1 MKVNDIERFE
11 SSTINAMPGQK
22 ATAPWFSWTRP
33 QSYRD
38 VVVNH
43 MPVALVAGIALLLS
57 CLVPLHLLPLLP
69 CTLLRITGY
78 PCPFCGF
85 TRSFWA
91 LSAGDW
97 NFALYNYPLAAL
109 LYGIIALV
117 FVWNAGALIFGVKI
131 TRGFAPGFRRLKGFS
146 CLKIRWIMGFISVLF
161 LINWIYRL
169 SMGLK

>member
-1 MKVNDIERFE
+1 MNVNDIEQFE
-11 SSTINAMPGQK
+11 TYTINSMSGQK
-22 ATAPWFSWTRP
+22 ATSRWFSWTRP
-33 QSYRD
+33 QAYGD

-43 MPVALVAGIALLLS
+43 MPVALVTGISLLLS
-57 CLVPLHLLPLLP
+57 WLVPLHLLPLLP

-91 LSAGDW
+91 ISAGDW
-97 NFALYNYPLAAL
+97 SFALYNYPLSAL

-117 FVWNAGALIFGVKI
+117 FVWHAGALIFGVRI
-131 TRGFAPGFRRLKGFS
+131 TRGFALGFS
-146 CLKIRWIMGFISVLF
+146 HLKIRWVMGFVSVLF

-169 SMGLK
+169 NMGLK